1 MADITGT
8 PQEIVNSKQN
18 GITLHV
24 LYETI
29 TTTNRTTAAFVNPNF
44 KNVCFQAKGT
54 FSAGTP
60 HILIEGTNDESSE
73 TWAGVGDASATAIDL
88 TAAGIAT
95 VYDAPYKLRA
105 RLTGGDGSTDI
116 DITVTASTT
125 VRK

>member
-1 MADITGT
+1 MADITGV
-8 PQEIVNSKQN
+8 PKEIVNSKQN

-24 LYETI
+24 VYETI
-29 TTTNRTTAAFVNPNF
+29 TTTNRTTAPFVNPNF

-54 FSAGTP
+54 FSAGSP

-73 TWAGVGDASATAIDL
+73 TWAGVADLTGSAIDL
-88 TAAGIAT
+88 TAVGMAT
-95 VYDAPYKLRA
+95 VYDLPYKLRA

-116 DITVTASTT
+116 DITITTHST

>member
-1 MADITGT
+1 MADVAGT
-8 PQEIVNSKQN
+8 PQEIVNGVQD
-18 GITLHV
+18 GITRHV
-24 LYETI
+24 VYETI
-29 TTTNRTTAAFVNPNF
+29 TTTNRTTEAFVNPNF

-73 TWAGVGDASATAIDL
+73 TWAGVADITGSAIDL
-88 TAAGIAT
+88 TAVGMAT
-95 VYDAPYKLRA
+95 VYDLPYKLRA

-116 DITVTASTT
+116 DITITAHST